1 MHAVIRN
8 LLFSGLDLLPSDS
21 RYRPLFLINL
31 TSMSFALLALWFTI
45 FDIFYLHNF
54 RLAISNGATAFVA
67 SSIFF
72 TMRKHPH
79 VYHGSTAV
87 LCTLAVMTITLSQI
101 THNKNYILLWTLFF
115 PLLAFYFKGL
125 RYGTS
130 LSLLYLTLLI
140 IIDFIRVDGSLSL
153 QALLNL
159 FFSHVGVI
167 LTAFYFEMSREESE
181 QRLHEELAKSN
192 ERGRILRE
200 ISIIDDLTQL
210 YNRNYFN
217 EVFDKE
223 LQRAR
228 RADRLVAFFIL
239 DVDYFKQY
247 NDHYGHFKGDLAL
260 QSVGALLN
268 WKLKR
273 ADDTAFRLGGEEFGG
288 IIHGHTNEDIF
299 EFAQAICDG
308 IEKLQIPH
316 SESKVSSY
324 LTASIG
330 ITVVTPDRAD
340 NPDEVYRIAD
350 QALYAAKQNGRNR
363 VVSAP

>member
-1 MHAVIRN
+1 MNAILKN
-8 LLFSGLDLLPSDS
+8 ILFSGLDISHDDS
-21 RYRPLFLINL
+21 RYRPLFLINAASL
-31 TSMSFALLALWFTI
+31 SFASLSLWFTL
-45 FDIFYLHNF
+45 FDLFYFHSGI
-54 RLAISNGATAFVA
+54 LAISGGFTSVTAFTILFAMRKYPHVKHGATAILV
-67 SSIFF
+67 
-72 TMRKHPH
+72 T
-79 VYHGSTAV
+79 V
-87 LCTLAVMTITLSQI
+87 AVMNLTLSYL
-101 THNKNYILLWTLFF
+101 TENRNYILVWTLFF

-125 RYGTS
+125 RSGTILSLIFLTS
-130 LSLLYLTLLI
+130 LVVMDLI
-140 IIDFIRVDGSLSL
+140 RIDGSLSIH
-153 QALLNL
+153 ALLNL
-159 FFSHVGVI
+159 FFAHIGVI

-181 QRLHEELAKSN
+181 VRLHEELKKSQ
-192 ERGRILRE
+192 ERSRILRE

-217 EVFDKE
+217 EVFEKE

-247 NDHYGHFKGDLAL
+247 NDFYGHFKGDLAL
-260 QSVGALLN
+260 QSVGAILN

-288 IIHGHTNEDIF
+288 ILHGHSYEDI
-299 EFAQAICDG
+299 EDFANQICTA
-308 IEKLQIPH
+308 IEKLEIPH
-316 SESKVSSY
+316 IESRASSY

-350 QALYAAKQNGRNR
+350 QALYKAKLEGRNR
-363 VVSAP
+363 VVIAP